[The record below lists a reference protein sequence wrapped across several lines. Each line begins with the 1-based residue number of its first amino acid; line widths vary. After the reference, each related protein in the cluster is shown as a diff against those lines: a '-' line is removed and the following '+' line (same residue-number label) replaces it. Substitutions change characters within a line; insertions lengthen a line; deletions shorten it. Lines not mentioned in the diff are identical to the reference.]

1 VLSGW
6 KRIFEPDHGVW
17 LDVWVLKGNPADW
30 ALLDWACRKHPTNLE
45 DGVEATL
52 PSLAMILER
61 VKTVTSWLRIDLGG
75 FSANAHFLST
85 DLMELGVL
93 PASVDA
99 EAKAPAVFKLMTGIA
114 RRLRK
119 EVIFAPEPVSLD
131 ERQPQ
136 ARAVWVAD
144 FKGNLSPGDV
154 ERERVR
160 CGL

>member
-6 KRIFEPDHGVW
+6 KRISEPDHGVW

-30 ALLDWACRKHPTNLE
+30 AWLDWACGKYQTNLE

-52 PSLAMILER
+52 PSFAMILER
-61 VKTVTSWLRIDLGG
+61 VKTVIPLLRIDLGG

-85 DLMELGVL
+85 DPMELGVL
-93 PASVDA
+93 LENVDSEAPAT
-99 EAKAPAVFKLMTGIA
+99 AVFKLMTGIA
-114 RRLRK
+114 RLLRK
-119 EVIFAPEPVSLD
+119 EVILAADHVSLD
-131 ERQPQ
+131 
-136 ARAVWVAD
+136 ARRLRDLAVSVAD
-144 FKGNLSPGDV
+144 PKVNLSRGDV